1 MPADTLNEMIL
12 GFSVIL
18 GLLLLYVVSLFWRI
32 HKAKTAEITPKYPDN
47 ARANINPIFC

>member
-18 GLLLLYVVSLFWRI
+18 GLLLLYVLSLFRRI
-32 HKAKTAEITPKYPDN
+32 HKAKTQSKNSRNNPEISG
-47 ARANINPIFC
+47 